1 MNFPK
6 NNIVLPGKA
15 TDATKTTVED
25 MSSGAR
31 WKGVGECAPKICGYR
46 RLGWDIRVETCSFSH
61 FLTLYDANRET
72 HQRLVIYCSDMK
84 ITNLVTLLLL
94 LYYSKPC
101 TAFGHLARS
110 FAKLARP
117 NGPSLVSLTA
127 CLLSLPDA
135 LIWMLRNFSTFGFNG
150 CNLCWMMKEKNKV
163 LADAKCCFFLGWKLN
178 FQKHVSST
186 PKKIS
191 KLILFFSEQ
200 S

>member
-1 MNFPK
+1 
-6 NNIVLPGKA
+6 
-15 TDATKTTVED
+15 
-25 MSSGAR
+25 
-31 WKGVGECAPKICGYR
+31 
-46 RLGWDIRVETCSFSH
+46 
-61 FLTLYDANRET
+61 
-72 HQRLVIYCSDMK
+72 MK

-163 LADAKCCFFLGWKLN
+163 LADAKCCFFLGWKLKFSKARFFHSKEN
-178 FQKHVSST
+178 FKVDFIFFWT
-186 PKKIS
+186 ILTIS
-191 KLILFFSEQ
+191 KYDFVENLKWFFST
-200 S
+200 SRCWLVCRAPIRK